1 MAATASLSIHDGDP
15 FEDPKL
21 YRSVVGALQYAT
33 ITRPDIAFAVNKVS
47 QFMHSPTSSHW
58 IAVKRI

>member
-47 QFMHSPTSSHW
+47 QFMHYPTSSHW